1 MNIDEIG
8 LILEQAHPNNELIQ
22 ESPFFNNPIFEN
34 ERPWT
39 QITDFNTLE
48 IPHNNE
54 NDLSVLV
61 RHLGIEILA
70 YYVPCTFHTPDLPW
84 GIYLRKRGID
94 VVRTELLQMAQ
105 QDGIDFTHN
114 PDIFVPL
121 ARKILNYHELGHC
134 AVEMACH
141 RLDMDL
147 NRPLETYRTH
157 NNQVDPTIHLQEE
170 SICNVNVAQKMSNAN
185 IRYSRNQC
193 TLDVDNIQNT
203 LPQIRNPAV
212 IELPCKDYVYR
223 FMEHQPDGYNA
234 FRQWINQNNSYLLQ
248 TLNISDDAHALLP
261 CVTEFTEFR
270 KLDKLTNFVPVYID
284 DAQY

>member
-8 LILEQAHPNNELIQ
+8 LVLEPARPNNEILQ

-54 NDLSVLV
+54 DDLVALV

-147 NRPLETYRTH
+147 GVPLETYRTR
-157 NNQVDPTIHLQEE
+157 NNQVDLTIHLQEE

-223 FMEHQPDGYNA
+223 FMDHQPDGYNA
-234 FRQWINQNNSYLLQ
+234 FRQWINQSNPQLLQ
-248 TLNISDDAHALLP
+248 TLNIPEDPHTHDT
-261 CVTEFTEFR
+261 CVNEFTEFR
-270 KLDKLTNFVPVYID
+270 KLDKLNKLVPVYID
-284 DAQY
+284 DGQF